1 MPSQELTNFITEIN
15 QIMKKL
21 LLSAIAA
28 GMALS
33 SCQSDVVDPT
43 NIDITADPI
52 IALPLGEIGLT
63 MDHLLIPDSSL
74 IFDDNTVYKVI
85 VAQDSVFGIDV
96 NDLISIPAQSP
107 SSSSISMGTVA
118 VSNVSLT
125 QDIALGAIA
134 SDAGLTAISS
144 AHGSNAP
151 FPQLNESNVGTYGG
165 SGFGTFTSA
174 SFSNGSLTLGLTND
188 WPVPVSMGIDLVNAS
203 TGATILT
210 YAMNNVAANGGTGSD
225 TESLVNITL
234 PNSIGFKITSLTSPG
249 SGTNLVAIDTTDNLE
264 LAISSANLEVYNA
277 ITQIS
282 TQDISSDTQYV
293 DLSTGGSEE
302 LRELMFST
310 ASFDYEFVSTLA
322 ENLELN
328 LNFPGSDQN
337 GVEVDTTIT
346 IAAGATTTGSIN
358 LNGTILDLT
367 QDPSQNHSRL
377 PIAVAATLVGSGN
390 MVNIDS
396 SDALDM
402 TFEMTNLQFGH
413 IKGFFGTQQIT
424 IDPGAVDLA
433 IDFLENFD
441 GEISF
446 AEPSIAMAIT
456 NSIGLPIQLVLDFN
470 SFKDGTAYGLNGPNY
485 VLPYPTTLGNTA
497 TGTLT
502 FDNTN
507 SSIVDVF
514 TLPKDSITYGGSV
527 NVNHDTAMF
536 GTENFVTN
544 TSSISGDLLMEMPF
558 YFTATGLGFY
568 DTLATDQNNLD
579 ALPAGTTLE
588 SAKLLLQTTTTL
600 PLDASL
606 NLTFYDANW
615 NTILVK
621 DFGLMESGMP
631 DANGIIVAPNV
642 LDTELELD
650 ASEATAVLEAVHIT
664 AEATMDT
671 YNVGTDPVKLRT
683 DATLNLNLGVQFKV
697 NVTL

>member
-1 MPSQELTNFITEIN
+1 
-15 QIMKKL
+15 MKKL
-21 LLSAIAA
+21 LVSALTT

-43 NIDITADPI
+43 NIDIIADPI

-85 VAQDSVFGIDV
+85 VAEDSVFGIDV

-107 SSSSISMGTVA
+107 SSSSIAMGTVA
-118 VSNVSLT
+118 VSNVSMT
-125 QDIALGAIA
+125 QDISLGAVA
-134 SDAGLTAISS
+134 SDAGLTALSS
-144 AHGSNAP
+144 AHGSIGL
-151 FPQLNESNVGTYGG
+151 FPQMNESNVGTYGG
-165 SGFGTFTSA
+165 GGFGTFTSA
-174 SFSNGSLTLGLTND
+174 SFSNGTLTLGLTND
-188 WPVPVSMGIDLVNAS
+188 WPVPVSIGIDLVNVS
-203 TGATILT
+203 NGATLLT
-210 YAMNNVAANGGTGSD
+210 YSMNNIAANGGTGSD

-234 PNSIGFKITSLTSPG
+234 PNNIGFKITSLTSPG

-282 TQDISSDTQYV
+282 TQPISSDTQYV

-337 GVEVDTTIT
+337 GVEVDTTII

-358 LNGTILDLT
+358 LNGSILDLT

-413 IKGFFGTQQIT
+413 IRGFFGTQQIT

-514 TLPKDSITYGGSV
+514 TLPKDSITYGGTV
-527 NVNHDTAMF
+527 NVNHDTTTF

-568 DTLATDQNNLD
+568 DTLATNQNNSD
-579 ALPAGTTLE
+579 VLPEGASLE

-600 PLDASL
+600 PLDAAL

-621 DFGLMESGMP
+621 DFGLMESGIP
-631 DANGIIVAPNV
+631 DANGIIVAANI
-642 LDTELELD
+642 LDSELELD

-671 YNVGTDPVKLRT
+671 YNNGTDPVKLRT

>member
-1 MPSQELTNFITEIN
+1 
-15 QIMKKL
+15 MKKL
-21 LLSAIAA
+21 LFSALTT

-125 QDIALGAIA
+125 QDIALGAVA

-144 AHGSNAP
+144 AQGSNAP

-621 DFGLMESGMP
+621 DFGLMESGIP

>member
-1 MPSQELTNFITEIN
+1 
-15 QIMKKL
+15 MKKL

-125 QDIALGAIA
+125 QDIALGAVA

-174 SFSNGSLTLGLTND
+174 SFSNGTLTLGLTND
-188 WPVPVSMGIDLVNAS
+188 WPVPVSIGIDLVNAS

-514 TLPKDSITYGGSV
+514 TLPKDSITYGGFV

-621 DFGLMESGMP
+621 DFGLMESGIP

>member
-1 MPSQELTNFITEIN
+1 LPTQELTNFITEIN

-21 LLSAIAA
+21 LFSALTA

-125 QDIALGAIA
+125 QDIALGAVA

-621 DFGLMESGMP
+621 DFGLMESGIP

>member
-1 MPSQELTNFITEIN
+1 
-15 QIMKKL
+15 MKKL
-21 LLSAIAA
+21 LLSALAA
-28 GMALS
+28 GLALS

-96 NDLISIPAQSP
+96 NDLINIPAQSP
-107 SSSSISMGTVA
+107 SSSSITMGTVA

-125 QDIALGAIA
+125 QDIALGAVA

-174 SFSNGSLTLGLTND
+174 SFSNGTLTLGLTND

-446 AEPSIAMAIT
+446 AEPSIAMAVT

-527 NVNHDTAMF
+527 NVNHDTTTF

-568 DTLATDQNNLD
+568 DTLATDQNNVD
-579 ALPAGTTLE
+579 ALPEGTSLE
-588 SAKLLLQTTTTL
+588 SAKLLLQTTNTL

-621 DFGLMESGMP
+621 DFGLMKSGIP
-631 DANGIIVAPNV
+631 DTNGIIVAPNV

>member
-1 MPSQELTNFITEIN
+1 
-15 QIMKKL
+15 MKKL
-21 LLSAIAA
+21 LLSALAA
-28 GMALS
+28 GLALS

-96 NDLISIPAQSP
+96 NDLINIPAQSP
-107 SSSSISMGTVA
+107 SSSSITMGTVA

-125 QDIALGAIA
+125 QDIALGAVA

-174 SFSNGSLTLGLTND
+174 SFSNGTLTLGLTND

-210 YAMNNVAANGGTGSD
+210 YALNNVAANGGTGSD

-446 AEPSIAMAIT
+446 AEPSIAMAVT

-527 NVNHDTAMF
+527 NVNHDTTTF

-568 DTLATDQNNLD
+568 DTLATDQNNVD
-579 ALPAGTTLE
+579 ALPEGTSLE

-621 DFGLMESGMP
+621 DFGLMKSGIP
-631 DANGIIVAPNV
+631 DTNGIIVAPNV

>member
-1 MPSQELTNFITEIN
+1 
-15 QIMKKL
+15 MKKL
-21 LLSAIAA
+21 LFSALTA

-125 QDIALGAIA
+125 QDIALGAVA

-174 SFSNGSLTLGLTND
+174 SFSNGTLTLGLTND

-225 TESLVNITL
+225 TESLANITL

-527 NVNHDTAMF
+527 NVNHDTATF

-621 DFGLMESGMP
+621 DFGLMESGIP

>member
-1 MPSQELTNFITEIN
+1 
-15 QIMKKL
+15 MKKL
-21 LLSAIAA
+21 LLSALAA
-28 GMALS
+28 GLALS

-96 NDLISIPAQSP
+96 NDLINIPAQSP
-107 SSSSISMGTVA
+107 SSSSITMGTVA

-125 QDIALGAIA
+125 QDIALGAVA

-174 SFSNGSLTLGLTND
+174 SFSNGTLTLGLTND

-446 AEPSIAMAIT
+446 AEPSIAMAVT
-456 NSIGLPIQLVLDFN
+456 NSIGLPIQLILDFN

-527 NVNHDTAMF
+527 NVNHDTTTF

-568 DTLATDQNNLD
+568 DTLATDQNNVD
-579 ALPAGTTLE
+579 ALPEGTSLE

-621 DFGLMESGMP
+621 DFGLMKSGIP
-631 DANGIIVAPNV
+631 DTNGIIVAPNV

>member
-1 MPSQELTNFITEIN
+1 
-15 QIMKKL
+15 MKKL
-21 LLSAIAA
+21 LFSALTA

-125 QDIALGAIA
+125 QDIALGAVA

-174 SFSNGSLTLGLTND
+174 SFSNGTLTLGLTND

-377 PIAVAATLVGSGN
+377 PISVAATLVGSGN

-527 NVNHDTAMF
+527 NVNHDTATF

-568 DTLATDQNNLD
+568 DTLATDQNNVD
-579 ALPAGTTLE
+579 ALPEGTTLE

-621 DFGLMESGMP
+621 DFGLMESGIP

>member
-1 MPSQELTNFITEIN
+1 
-15 QIMKKL
+15 MKKL
-21 LLSAIAA
+21 FLSALTA

-174 SFSNGSLTLGLTND
+174 SFSNGTLTLGLTND

-396 SDALDM
+396 ADALDM

-527 NVNHDTAMF
+527 NVNHDTATF

-621 DFGLMESGMP
+621 DFGLMESGIP

-683 DATLNLNLGVQFKV
+683 DATLNLHLGVQFKV

>member
-1 MPSQELTNFITEIN
+1 
-15 QIMKKL
+15 MKKL
-21 LLSAIAA
+21 FISAIVAIIA
-28 GMALS
+28 FS

-43 NIDITADPI
+43 SIDITAAPVVAI
-52 IALPLGEIGLT
+52 PLGEIGLT
-63 MDHLLIPDSSL
+63 MDHLLLPDSSL
-74 IFDDNTVYKVI
+74 IFDDNTTYKVI

-125 QDIALGAIA
+125 QDITLGAVA
-134 SDAGLTAISS
+134 ADAGLTAISA
-144 AHGSNAP
+144 AHGSNSL
-151 FPQLNESNVGTYGG
+151 FPPLSETNVGTYGG
-165 SGFGTFTSA
+165 SGFGTFTNA
-174 SFSNGSLTLGLTND
+174 SFSNGTLTLGLTND
-188 WPVPVSMGIDLVNAS
+188 WPVPVSMGIDLVNSS

-210 YAMNNVAANGGTGSD
+210 YAINNIAANGGTGSD

-249 SGTNLVAIDTTDNLE
+249 SGTSLVAIDTTDNLE
-264 LAISSANLEVYNA
+264 LDISSADLEVYNA
-277 ITQIS
+277 ITQIG

-310 ASFDYEFVSTLA
+310 ASFDYEFISTLA
-322 ENLELN
+322 EDLELN

-337 GVEVDTTIT
+337 GTEVDTTIT

-358 LNGTILDLT
+358 LNGTVLDLT
-367 QDPSQNHSRL
+367 QDPNQNHSKL

-413 IKGFFGTQQIT
+413 IKGYFGSQQIT
-424 IDPGAVDLA
+424 IDPGTVDLA

-470 SFKDGTAYGLNGPNY
+470 SFKDGTAYGLNGPDY
-485 VLPYPTTLGNTA
+485 VLPYPTTLGSTS
-497 TGTLT
+497 TGTLSY
-502 FDNTN
+502 DNTN

-527 NVNHDTAMF
+527 NINHDTATF

-544 TSSISGDLLMEMPF
+544 SSSISGDLLMEMPF
-558 YFTATGLGFY
+558 FFTATGLGFY
-568 DTLATDQNNLD
+568 DTLATDQTNSD
-579 ALPAGTTLE
+579 ILPDGAELE
-588 SAKLLLQTTTTL
+588 SAIVLLQTTSTL

-606 NLTFYDANW
+606 TLSFYDVNW
-615 NTILVK
+615 NVLLVK
-621 DFGLMESGMP
+621 NLGLMESGVP
-631 DANGIIVAPNV
+631 DANGIVVAPNTF
-642 LDTELELD
+642 DAELELD
-650 ASEATAVLEAVHIT
+650 ANEAKSVLDAVHIT
-664 AEATMDT
+664 AEATMAT
-671 YNVGTDPVKLRT
+671 YNAGSDPVKLRT
-683 DATLNLNLGVQFKV
+683 DATLKLNLGAQFKV

>member
-1 MPSQELTNFITEIN
+1 
-15 QIMKKL
+15 MKKL
-21 LLSAIAA
+21 LFSALTA

-125 QDIALGAIA
+125 QDIALGAVA

-174 SFSNGSLTLGLTND
+174 SFSNGTLTLGLTND
-188 WPVPVSMGIDLVNAS
+188 WPVPVSIGIDLVNAS

-322 ENLELN
+322 ENLALN

-514 TLPKDSITYGGSV
+514 TLPKDSITYGGFV

-621 DFGLMESGMP
+621 DFGLMESGIP

>member
-1 MPSQELTNFITEIN
+1 
-15 QIMKKL
+15 MKKL

-33 SCQSDVVDPT
+33 SCQTDVVDPT
-43 NIDITADPI
+43 NIGITADPI

-125 QDIALGAIA
+125 QDIALGAVA

-174 SFSNGSLTLGLTND
+174 SFSNGTLTLGLTND
-188 WPVPVSMGIDLVNAS
+188 WPVPVSIGIDLVNAS

-322 ENLELN
+322 ENLALN

-514 TLPKDSITYGGSV
+514 TLPKDSITYGGFV

-621 DFGLMESGMP
+621 DFGLMESGIP

>member
-1 MPSQELTNFITEIN
+1 
-15 QIMKKL
+15 MKKL
-21 LLSAIAA
+21 LFSALTA

-33 SCQSDVVDPT
+33 SCQSDVVDPK

-125 QDIALGAIA
+125 QDIALGAVA

-424 IDPGAVDLA
+424 IDPGAADLA

-621 DFGLMESGMP
+621 DFGLMESGIP

>member
-1 MPSQELTNFITEIN
+1 
-15 QIMKKL
+15 MKKL

-33 SCQSDVVDPT
+33 SCQTDVVDPT

-125 QDIALGAIA
+125 QDIALGAVA

-174 SFSNGSLTLGLTND
+174 SFSNGTLTLGLTND

-322 ENLELN
+322 ENLALN

-514 TLPKDSITYGGSV
+514 TLPKDSITYGGFV

-621 DFGLMESGMP
+621 DFGLMESGIP

>member
-1 MPSQELTNFITEIN
+1 
-15 QIMKKL
+15 MKKL
-21 LLSAIAA
+21 LLSALAA
-28 GMALS
+28 GLALS

-96 NDLISIPAQSP
+96 NDLINIPVQSP
-107 SSSSISMGTVA
+107 SSSSITMGTVA

-125 QDIALGAIA
+125 QDIALGAVA
-134 SDAGLTAISS
+134 SDAGLTAIPS

-174 SFSNGSLTLGLTND
+174 SFSNGTLTLGLTND

-446 AEPSIAMAIT
+446 AEPSIAMAVT

-527 NVNHDTAMF
+527 NVNHDTTTF

-568 DTLATDQNNLD
+568 DTLATDQNNVD
-579 ALPAGTTLE
+579 ALPEGTSLE
-588 SAKLLLQTTTTL
+588 SAKLLLQTTNTL

-621 DFGLMESGMP
+621 DFGLMKSGIP
-631 DANGIIVAPNV
+631 DTNGIIVAPNV

>member
-1 MPSQELTNFITEIN
+1 
-15 QIMKKL
+15 MKKL

-125 QDIALGAIA
+125 QDIALGAVA

-174 SFSNGSLTLGLTND
+174 SFSNGTLTLGLTND
-188 WPVPVSMGIDLVNAS
+188 WPVPVSIGIDLVNPS

-322 ENLELN
+322 ENLALN

-527 NVNHDTAMF
+527 NVNHDTATF

-621 DFGLMESGMP
+621 DFGLMESGIP

>member
-1 MPSQELTNFITEIN
+1 
-15 QIMKKL
+15 MKKL
-21 LLSAIAA
+21 LLSALAA

-125 QDIALGAIA
+125 QDIALGAVA

-621 DFGLMESGMP
+621 DFGLMESGIP

>member
-1 MPSQELTNFITEIN
+1 
-15 QIMKKL
+15 MKKL
-21 LLSAIAA
+21 LFSALTA

-125 QDIALGAIA
+125 QDIALGAVA

-174 SFSNGSLTLGLTND
+174 SFSNGTLTLGLTND

-249 SGTNLVAIDTTDNLE
+249 SGTNLVVIDTTDNLE

-446 AEPSIAMAIT
+446 AEPSIAMAVT

-527 NVNHDTAMF
+527 NVNHDTTTF

-568 DTLATDQNNLD
+568 DTLATDQNNVD
-579 ALPAGTTLE
+579 ALPEGTSLE

-621 DFGLMESGMP
+621 DFGLMESGIP

>member
-1 MPSQELTNFITEIN
+1 
-15 QIMKKL
+15 MKKL

-33 SCQSDVVDPT
+33 SCQTDVVDPT

-125 QDIALGAIA
+125 QDIALGAVA

-621 DFGLMESGMP
+621 DFGLMESGIP

>member
-1 MPSQELTNFITEIN
+1 
-15 QIMKKL
+15 MKKL
-21 LLSAIAA
+21 LLSALAA
-28 GMALS
+28 GLALS

-96 NDLISIPAQSP
+96 NDLINIPAQSP
-107 SSSSISMGTVA
+107 SSSSITMGTVA

-125 QDIALGAIA
+125 QDIALGAVA

-174 SFSNGSLTLGLTND
+174 SFSNGTLTLGLTND

-210 YAMNNVAANGGTGSD
+210 YALNNVAANGGTGSD

-264 LAISSANLEVYNA
+264 LAISSANLEVFNA

-446 AEPSIAMAIT
+446 AEPSIAMAVT
-456 NSIGLPIQLVLDFN
+456 NSIGLPIQLILDFN

-485 VLPYPTTLGNTA
+485 ILPYPTTLGNTA

-527 NVNHDTAMF
+527 NVNHDTTTF

-568 DTLATDQNNLD
+568 DTLATDQNNVD
-579 ALPAGTTLE
+579 ALPEGTSLE
-588 SAKLLLQTTTTL
+588 SAKLLLQTTNTL

-621 DFGLMESGMP
+621 DFGLMKSGIP
-631 DANGIIVAPNV
+631 DTNGIIVAPNV

>member
-1 MPSQELTNFITEIN
+1 
-15 QIMKKL
+15 MKKL
-21 LLSAIAA
+21 LLSALAA
-28 GMALS
+28 GLALS

-43 NIDITADPI
+43 NIDITANPI

-107 SSSSISMGTVA
+107 SSSSITMGTVA

-125 QDIALGAIA
+125 QDIALGAVA

-174 SFSNGSLTLGLTND
+174 SFSNGTLTLGLTND

-446 AEPSIAMAIT
+446 AEPSIAMAVT

-527 NVNHDTAMF
+527 NVNHDTTTF

-568 DTLATDQNNLD
+568 DTLATDQNNVD
-579 ALPAGTTLE
+579 VLPEGTSLE

-621 DFGLMESGMP
+621 DFGLMESGIP

>member
-1 MPSQELTNFITEIN
+1 
-15 QIMKKL
+15 MKKL
-21 LLSAIAA
+21 LLSALAA
-28 GMALS
+28 GLALS

-125 QDIALGAIA
+125 QDIALGAVA

-174 SFSNGSLTLGLTND
+174 SFSNGTLTLGLTND

-446 AEPSIAMAIT
+446 AEPSIAMAVT
-456 NSIGLPIQLVLDFN
+456 NSIGLPIQLILDFN

-485 VLPYPTTLGNTA
+485 ILPYPTTLGNTA

-527 NVNHDTAMF
+527 NVNHDTTTF

-568 DTLATDQNNLD
+568 DTLATDQNNVD
-579 ALPAGTTLE
+579 ALPEGTSLE
-588 SAKLLLQTTTTL
+588 SAKLLLQTTNTL

-621 DFGLMESGMP
+621 DFGLMKSGIP
-631 DANGIIVAPNV
+631 DTNGIIVAPNV

>member
-1 MPSQELTNFITEIN
+1 
-15 QIMKKL
+15 MKKL
-21 LLSAIAA
+21 LFSALTT

-33 SCQSDVVDPT
+33 SCQSDVVDPK

-125 QDIALGAIA
+125 QDIALGAVA

-174 SFSNGSLTLGLTND
+174 SFSNGTLTLGLTND

>member
-1 MPSQELTNFITEIN
+1 
-15 QIMKKL
+15 
-21 LLSAIAA
+21 
-28 GMALS
+28 MALS

-125 QDIALGAIA
+125 QDIALGAVA

>member
-1 MPSQELTNFITEIN
+1 
-15 QIMKKL
+15 MKKL
-21 LLSAIAA
+21 LFSALTT

-43 NIDITADPI
+43 NIDITGDPI
-52 IALPLGEIGLT
+52 IALPLGEFGLT

-125 QDIALGAIA
+125 QDIALGAVA

-650 ASEATAVLEAVHIT
+650 ASEATAVLEAVNIT

>member
-1 MPSQELTNFITEIN
+1 
-15 QIMKKL
+15 MKKL
-21 LLSAIAA
+21 LFSALTA

-125 QDIALGAIA
+125 QDIALGAVA

-174 SFSNGSLTLGLTND
+174 SFSNGTLTLGLTND

-396 SDALDM
+396 ADALDM

-527 NVNHDTAMF
+527 NVNHDTATF

-621 DFGLMESGMP
+621 DFGLMESGIP

>member
-1 MPSQELTNFITEIN
+1 
-15 QIMKKL
+15 MKKL
-21 LLSAIAA
+21 ILSALAA

-43 NIDITADPI
+43 NIDITANPI

-125 QDIALGAIA
+125 QDIALGAVA
-134 SDAGLTAISS
+134 SDAGLAAISS

-174 SFSNGSLTLGLTND
+174 SFSNGTLTLGLTND
-188 WPVPVSMGIDLVNAS
+188 WPVPVSLAIDLVNAS

-264 LAISSANLEVYNA
+264 LAISSVNLEVYNA

-358 LNGTILDLT
+358 LNGTVLDLT

-485 VLPYPTTLGNTA
+485 VLPYPTTLGNAA

-527 NVNHDTAMF
+527 NVNHDTTTF

-579 ALPAGTTLE
+579 ALPEGTTLE

-621 DFGLMESGMP
+621 DFGLMESGIP

-697 NVTL
+697 NITL

>member
-1 MPSQELTNFITEIN
+1 
-15 QIMKKL
+15 MKKL

-125 QDIALGAIA
+125 QDIALGAVA

-174 SFSNGSLTLGLTND
+174 SFSNGTLTLGLTND

-527 NVNHDTAMF
+527 NVNHDTATF

-621 DFGLMESGMP
+621 DFGLMESGIP